1 MSTTIADAAR
11 AYAKRGWKPVPIGR
25 KSKKPIDKGWQ
36 KRRFDPA
43 QFNGNAQNV
52 AVQLGAVSGGLCDVD
67 LDSKL
72 AIGLA
77 LDFLPPTDAIF
88 GRRSKPC
95 SHQLYVSDLHVTEKH
110 AAIQFRE
117 YQDGKPGPV
126 IVELRI
132 GADGKGATTV
142 LPPSMHVTGEMVQWE
157 LDGNPAHVGGGD
169 LKRAVLKLA
178 VACLLTPHYPGAGSR
193 HEGALVLGGV
203 LARAGWQPDDM
214 AVWSKCWRARLATT
228 TCATASLRRVA
239 RWPRRQTATTWQG

>member
-77 LDFLPPTDAIF
+77 LDLLPPTDAIF

-117 YQDGKPGPV
+117 
-126 IVELRI
+126 
-132 GADGKGATTV
+132 
-142 LPPSMHVTGEMVQWE
+142 
-157 LDGNPAHVGGGD
+157 
-169 LKRAVLKLA
+169 
-178 VACLLTPHYPGAGSR
+178 
-193 HEGALVLGGV
+193 
-203 LARAGWQPDDM
+203 
-214 AVWSKCWRARLATT
+214 
-228 TCATASLRRVA
+228 
-239 RWPRRQTATTWQG
+239 